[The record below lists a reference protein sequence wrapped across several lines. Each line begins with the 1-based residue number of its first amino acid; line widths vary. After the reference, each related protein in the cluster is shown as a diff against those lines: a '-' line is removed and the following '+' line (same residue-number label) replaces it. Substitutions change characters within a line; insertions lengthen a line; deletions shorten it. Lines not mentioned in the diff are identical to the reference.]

1 MLSPNN
7 LIAYQILKAIRRR
20 KSISINDLLRSI
32 KSNPMVII
40 RGLRKLIENEIIIKK
55 GKGVNA
61 SLILGEQICQIE
73 V

>member
-7 LIAYQILKAIRRR
+7 LIAYQILKAIGRR

-40 RGLRKLIENEIIIKK
+40 RELRKLIKNEIIIKK